1 MPHYARGGFSR
12 LTRRLTRRQFV
23 ARSISATVGAAA
35 LARALSA
42 CGPTTDS
49 NTALVIGTPE
59 SPVTLPT
66 VGEPIADG
74 LAPESGTL
82 SVYNYADYVNPETI
96 AAFEEQFDVKVEL
109 SIYDTEEIAL
119 AKMRSG
125 GVRPD
130 LIIGLTDS
138 VLARFVAAELL
149 QPLNKSYLT
158 NFGNVIEGLRDPYYD
173 LGAQYTVPYVI
184 YTTGIGYRNDRSVD
198 TSAFVGDEGWSQMW
212 NPAYAGRAGVL
223 DSYRDTIS
231 MALYRNGMY
240 DPNSNDADA
249 LAQAGSDLE
258 ALAEAVRPQVDVL
271 AYQEIAAGNR
281 DISLCWSGDMLAGV
295 GYLPEGTSPDVLGF
309 WYPQN
314 SFTANDF
321 FCIPRESQKPV
332 LAHALVDFLLDTDNS
347 LANQAFV
354 GYQPAL
360 DALTAEALVDAGA
373 IPESLVSSL
382 VTPASYAAGKR
393 LVSLTPE
400 VDALWLDAWSRF
412 TTG

>member
-1 MPHYARGGFSR
+1 M
-12 LTRRLTRRQFV
+12 
-23 ARSISATVGAAA
+23 
-35 LARALSA
+35 
-42 CGPTTDS
+42 
-49 NTALVIGTPE
+49 IGTPE

-96 AAFEEQFDVKVEL
+96 AAFEEKFGVKVEL

-125 GVRPD
+125 GVKPD
-130 LIIGLTDS
+130 LIIGLTDA

-184 YTTGIGYRNDRSVD
+184 YTTGIGYRTDRGID

-231 MALYRNGMY
+231 MALYRNGVY
-240 DPNSNDADA
+240 DPNTDDADA

-258 ALAEAVRPQVDVL
+258 ALAEAVRPQVDIL
-271 AYQEIAAGNR
+271 AYQEVAAGNR

-309 WYPQN
+309 WYPQS

-321 FCIPRESQKPV
+321 FSIPRESQKPV
-332 LAHALVDFLLDTDNS
+332 LAHALIDFMLDADNS

-360 DALTAEALVDAGA
+360 EALTADSLVAAGA
-373 IPESLVSSL
+373 IPESLVSAL
-382 VTPASYAAGKR
+382 VTPASFAAGNR
-393 LVSLTPE
+393 IVSLTPE